1 MKLLLL
7 LFFLM
12 YLLAKSKSDDEVIPI
27 AYESHSD
34 SLVMKY
40 LENDN
45 YYTNLS
51 FFWNNKNHH
60 NMNFDCVL
68 NNTIRTCTLPVKES
82 DYQLMYS
89 DVLYGCTAR
98 NNTFVMCGYKIPL
111 LFFPNPYLI
120 SEFRPRTRGGNT
132 TLSGYYLVLKIRFF
146 IQYKNSY
153 KQDQFYFISNLYDIV
168 GYYETKTPDR
178 VNLVFDVLP
187 GCGYRTIIWENR
199 QKHNFTYQDPHIER
213 IDMNES
219 VISITGTNFYNQSVL
234 VAVKIDNNIIDPND
248 TISVDFEL
256 IKIKFNY
263 SYPFSAKLEV
273 QVGCCDYWSNK
284 FEINYPPIP
293 LSSNS
298 IPKLKGGLLIINGNR
313 LTSLP
318 SNNFNTSVTVGNSI
332 CSIISTSSN
341 EIKCNLPPQSSI
353 SNSTSL
359 NNSTITV
366 SINGVVNTNQLL
378 LNYDIPY
385 ITTYSQVNDE
395 IHIIG
400 GCFGNINST
409 EIQINGKQVLN
420 QIKSINNDETLLIL
434 KVQNQ
439 IYNFNIS
446 IKSNHIKSNEILV
459 EVKMYARINKIP
471 SIDDKLINFTLFY
484 VNSNNINSIPTI
496 KILNEQSNQS
506 IKSISTI
513 VNESIQCSF
522 LISNYCGIINYEIVI
537 GNQIYRSSFSYESPS
552 IKKCDLNSKEMVTC
566 IGKGFSYN
574 FSIINETRI
583 IISNQSIPFNNE
595 TDHNDENQSISFQ
608 MNEQYDILDELYL
621 NVCGL
626 SSNKVIINTIPIFKN
641 VSIPN
646 QFDTNGGYIIIIG
659 KYLNK
664 NTNIT
669 IECNG
674 IEIIEKQCKLNNSTS
689 LQCNIE
695 LNGPN
700 DKICK
705 VLSNNENG
713 NMTVV
718 STFNITYKSPS
729 INQTSIINLK
739 QGGIL
744 TIIGNDFYYP
754 IDKVTIIIGDGSG
767 NINCIEPNYINH
779 TMITCYIQPINN
791 QILNNNINIKNG
803 EIVFINVTTNGK
815 KGGSKVFKYLTQ
827 SDEVHQYSAAR
838 NIFQN
843 IFLSILIILE
853 FCAPIAPQQ
862 HYKYST
868 TNTALQ
874 IQNYNNSTTKTAPQ
888 KQIHTNN
895 TAIQ

>member
-1 MKLLLL
+1 MKILLLL
-7 LFFLM
+7 LFLL
-12 YLLAKSKSDDEVIPI
+12 YLLTKSKSDDEVIPI

-45 YYTNLS
+45 YYTNIS

-89 DVLYGCTAR
+89 DALYGCTAR
-98 NNTFVMCGYKIPL
+98 NNTFIMCGYKIPL

-153 KQDQFYFISNLYDIV
+153 KLDQFYFISNLYDIV

-199 QKHNFTYQDPHIER
+199 QKHNFTYRDPHIDK
-213 IDMNES
+213 IDINET
-219 VISITGTNFYNQSVL
+219 VLAITGTNFYNQSEL
-234 VAVKIDNNIIDPND
+234 VAVKIDNNIIAQND

-284 FEINYPPIP
+284 FEIEYPPIP
-293 LSSNS
+293 SSSIS

-313 LTSLP
+313 LTSS
-318 SNNFNTSVTVGNSI
+318 SNNYNNTNISVTVGNSI

-341 EIKCNLPPQSSI
+341 EIK
-353 SNSTSL
+353 L
-359 NNSTITV
+359 NE
-366 SINGVVNTNQLL
+366 
-378 LNYDIPY
+378 
-385 ITTYSQVNDE
+385 E

-420 QIKSINNDETLLIL
+420 QIKSINNDETLLII
-434 KVQNQ
+434 KVQKQ

-446 IKSNHIKSNEILV
+446 IKSNKIISNEISV
-459 EVKMYARINKIP
+459 EVKMYARINDVP
-471 SIDDKLINFTLFY
+471 SLAYKLINFTLFY
-484 VNSNNINSIPTI
+484 INSNNINSVPTI
-496 KILNEQSNQS
+496 IILNEQSNQS

-513 VNESIQCSF
+513 VSESIQCSF
-522 LISNYCGIINYEIVI
+522 LISNSCGIINYEIVI
-537 GNQIYRSSFSYESPS
+537 GNQKYQSSFTYESPS
-552 IKKCDLNSKEMVTC
+552 IDRCNLNSNELVTC

-574 FSIINETRI
+574 DNIINETRI
-583 IISNQSIPFNNE
+583 IISNQSIPINNE
-595 TDHNDENQSISFQ
+595 TNDENQSISFH
-608 MNEQYDILDELYL
+608 MNEQYDKLDE
-621 NVCGL
+621 
-626 SSNKVIINTIPIFKN
+626 F
-641 VSIPN
+641 
-646 QFDTNGGYIIIIG
+646 
-659 KYLNK
+659 
-664 NTNIT
+664 
-669 IECNG
+669 
-674 IEIIEKQCKLNNSTS
+674 TS

-705 VLSNNENG
+705 LLLNNDND

-744 TIIGNDFYYP
+744 TIFGNDFYYP
-754 IDKVTIIIGDGSG
+754 IDKVTIIIGDGNGSD
-767 NINCIEPNYINH
+767 NINCTEPNYINH
-779 TMITCYIQPINN
+779 TMITCYIQPTNN
-791 QILNNNINIKNG
+791 ETLNNNIKNG
-803 EIVFINVTTNGK
+803 EMVFINVTTNV
-815 KGGSKVFKYLTQ
+815 SNAP
-827 SDEVHQYSAAR
+827 S
-838 NIFQN
+838 N
-843 IFLSILIILE
+843 SIE
-853 FCAPIAPQQ
+853 KNYNSTSEQHHPIAPQNSSS
-862 HYKYST
+862 K
-868 TNTALQ
+868 TALQ
-874 IQNYNNSTTKTAPQ
+874 K
-888 KQIHTNN
+888 
-895 TAIQ
+895 

>member
-1 MKLLLL
+1 MKIIL
-7 LFFLM
+7 LFFIILF
-12 YLLAKSKSDDEVIPI
+12 LSKIKSDDEVIPI
-27 AYESHSD
+27 GYESHSD
-34 SLVMKY
+34 SMVIKY

-45 YYTNLS
+45 YYTNIS
-51 FFWNNKNHH
+51 FFWNDKSHH
-60 NMNFDCVL
+60 DMSFNCVL

-89 DVLYGCTAR
+89 ETLYGCTAR
-98 NNTFVMCGYKIPL
+98 NNTFVMCGYNIPL

-132 TLSGYYLVLKIRFF
+132 TLSGYYLVLKLRIF
-146 IQYKNSY
+146 IQYTNSY
-153 KQDQFYFISNLYDIV
+153 KQDQFFRISNLYKIV
-168 GYYETKTPDR
+168 GYFETKTPDR
-178 VNLVFDVLP
+178 VNLVFNVLP
-187 GCGYRTIIWENR
+187 GCGYRTILWENR
-199 QKHNFTYQDPHIER
+199 QKHNFTYQDPFIER
-213 IDMNES
+213 IDMNGS
-219 VISITGTNFYNQSVL
+219 LLDITGTNFYNQSVL
-234 VAVKIDNNIIDPND
+234 VAVKIDNIIIDQND

-284 FEINYPPIP
+284 FEIEYPPIP
-293 LSSNS
+293 SSSNS

-313 LTSLP
+313 LTS
-318 SNNFNTSVTVGNSI
+318 SSKNNNNISVTVGNSI

-353 SNSTSL
+353 SNSASL

-366 SINGVVNTNQLL
+366 SINGVVNRNQLL

-385 ITTYSQVNDE
+385 ITSYSQVNEE

-420 QIKSINNDETLLIL
+420 QIKSINNDETVLII

-446 IKSNHIKSNEILV
+446 IKSNQIISNEISV
-459 EVKMYARINKIP
+459 EVKMYARINEIP
-471 SIDDKLINFTLFY
+471 SVANKLINFTLFY
-484 VNSNNINSIPTI
+484 INSNNINSIPTI
-496 KILNEQSNQS
+496 KILNEQSNQP

-537 GNQIYRSSFSYESPS
+537 GNQIYQSSFSYESPS
-552 IKKCDLNSKEMVTC
+552 IDRCNLNSNEMVTC
-566 IGKGFSYN
+566 IGKGFSFN
-574 FSIINETRI
+574 VNIINKTRI
-583 IISNQSIPFNNE
+583 IISNQSIPINNE
-595 TDHNDENQSISFQ
+595 TNNNDENQSISFQ

-621 NVCGL
+621 HVCGL

-641 VSIPN
+641 ISIPN
-646 QFDTNGGYIIIIG
+646 QFDTNGGEIIIIG
-659 KYLNK
+659 KYFNN

-674 IEIIEKQCKLNNSTS
+674 IEITEKQCKLNNSTS

-695 LNGPN
+695 SNGPN

-705 VLSNNENG
+705 LLSNNDID

-744 TIIGNDFYYP
+744 TIIGNDFYFP
-754 IDKVTIIIGDGSG
+754 IDKVIIIISEGDGSG

-779 TMITCYIQPINN
+779 TMITCYIQSTNN
-791 QILNNNINIKNG
+791 ETLNSIKNG
-803 EIVFINVTTNGK
+803 EMVFINVTTNGK
-815 KGGSKVFKYLTQ
+815 SGGSKVFKYLNQ
-827 SDEVHQYSAAR
+827 PNEVHQYSAAR

-843 IFLSILIILE
+843 LFLSILIIVIISLL
-853 FCAPIAPQQ
+853 F
-862 HYKYST
+862 
-868 TNTALQ
+868 
-874 IQNYNNSTTKTAPQ
+874 NSN
-888 KQIHTNN
+888 I
-895 TAIQ
+895 

>member
-1 MKLLLL
+1 MKILLL
-7 LFFLM
+7 LFFIIC
-12 YLLAKSKSDDEVIPI
+12 LLAKSKSDDEVIPI

-51 FFWNNKNHH
+51 FSWNGINHL

-89 DVLYGCTAR
+89 DILYGCTAR
-98 NNTFVMCGYKIPL
+98 NNAFVMCGYKIPL
-111 LFFPNPYLI
+111 LFFPNPYII

-132 TLSGYYLVLKIRFF
+132 TLSGYYLVLKIRIF
-146 IQYKNSY
+146 IQYTNSY
-153 KQDQFYFISNLYDIV
+153 KLDQFYIISNLYQIV

-199 QKHNFTYQDPHIER
+199 QKHNFTYQDPHIDK
-213 IDMNES
+213 IDMDET
-219 VISITGTNFYNQSVL
+219 VLAITGTNFYNQSEL
-234 VAVKIDNNIIDPND
+234 VAVKIDNNIIASND

-263 SYPFSAKLEV
+263 SYPFSSKLEV

-293 LSSNS
+293 SSSNS

-313 LTSLP
+313 LTSSP
-318 SNNFNTSVTVGNSI
+318 SNNNNTNISVTVGNLI

-359 NNSTITV
+359 NNSSITV

-385 ITTYSQVNDE
+385 ITSYSQVNDE

-400 GCFGNINST
+400 GCFGNINSN

-446 IKSNHIKSNEILV
+446 VESNHIKSNEISV

-484 VNSNNINSIPTI
+484 LNSNNINSIPTI

-506 IKSISTI
+506 IKSVSTI

-522 LISNYCGIINYEIVI
+522 LISNSCGIINYEIVI
-537 GNQIYRSSFSYESPS
+537 GNQIYQSSFSYESPS
-552 IKKCDLNSKEMVTC
+552 IKKCDLNLKEMVTC
-566 IGKGFSYN
+566 IGKGFNYN
-574 FSIINETRI
+574 IINKTRI
-583 IISNQSIPFNNE
+583 IISNQSIPINNSNNNE
-595 TDHNDENQSISFQ
+595 SISFQ

-626 SSNKVIINTIPIFKN
+626 QSNKAIINTIPIFKN

-646 QFDTNGGYIIIIG
+646 QFDTNGGEIIIIG
-659 KYLNK
+659 KYLNN

-700 DKICK
+700 DKTCK
-705 VLSNNENG
+705 LLSNNDNI
-713 NMTVV
+713 VV

-754 IDKVTIIIGDGSG
+754 IDKVTIIIGEGEGSG

-779 TMITCYIQPINN
+779 TMITCYIQPTNN
-791 QILNNNINIKNG
+791 ETLNNNINIKNG

-815 KGGSKVFKYLTQ
+815 SGGSKVFKYLTQ
-827 SDEVHQYSAAR
+827 PNEVHQYSAAR

-843 IFLSILIILE
+843 LFLSILIIVVISLL
-853 FCAPIAPQQ
+853 F
-862 HYKYST
+862 
-868 TNTALQ
+868 
-874 IQNYNNSTTKTAPQ
+874 NSN
-888 KQIHTNN
+888 I
-895 TAIQ
+895 

>member
-1 MKLLLL
+1 MKILIL
-7 LFFLM
+7 LFFII
-12 YLLAKSKSDDEVIPI
+12 YLLTKSKSDDEVIPI

-45 YYTNLS
+45 YFTNIS
-51 FFWNNKNHH
+51 FFWFNKNHH

-68 NNTIRTCTLPVKES
+68 NNTIRTCTLPVNES

-120 SEFRPRTRGGNT
+120 SEFRPRTRGGYT
-132 TLSGYYLVLKIRFF
+132 TLSGYYLVLKIRVF
-146 IQYKNSY
+146 IQYTNSY
-153 KQDQFYFISNLYDIV
+153 KLDQFYRISNLYQIV
-168 GYYETKTPDR
+168 GYFETKTPDR

-199 QKHNFTYQDPHIER
+199 QKHNFTYQDPHIDK
-213 IDMNES
+213 IDINET
-219 VISITGTNFYNQSVL
+219 VLAITGTNFYNQSVL
-234 VAVKIDNNIIDPND
+234 VAVKIDNNIIDQND

-284 FEINYPPIP
+284 FEIEYPPIP
-293 LSSNS
+293 SSSNS

-313 LTSLP
+313 LTSS
-318 SNNFNTSVTVGNSI
+318 SNNYNNTNISVTVGNSI

-366 SINGVVNTNQLL
+366 SINGVVNRNQLL

-385 ITTYSQVNDE
+385 ITSYSQVNEE

-420 QIKSINNDETLLIL
+420 QIKSINNDETLLII
-434 KVQNQ
+434 KVQKQ

-446 IKSNHIKSNEILV
+446 IKSNQIISNEISV
-459 EVKMYARINKIP
+459 EVKMYARINEIP
-471 SIDDKLINFTLFY
+471 SVANKLINFTLFY
-484 VNSNNINSIPTI
+484 INSNNINSIPTI
-496 KILNEQSNQS
+496 KILNEQSNQP

-522 LISNYCGIINYEIVI
+522 LISNSCGIINYEIVI
-537 GNQIYRSSFSYESPS
+537 GNQKYQSSFTYESPS
-552 IKKCDLNSKEMVTC
+552 IDRCNLNSNEMVTC

-574 FSIINETRI
+574 VNIINKTRI
-583 IISNQSIPFNNE
+583 IISNQSIPINNE
-595 TDHNDENQSISFQ
+595 TNNNDENQSISFQ
-608 MNEQYDILDELYL
+608 MVEQYDILDEMYL

-641 VSIPN
+641 LSIPN
-646 QFDTNGGYIIIIG
+646 QFDTNGGEIIIIG
-659 KYLNK
+659 KYFNN

-674 IEIIEKQCKLNNSTS
+674 IEITEKQCKLNNSTS

-695 LNGPN
+695 SNGPN

-705 VLSNNENG
+705 LLSNNDID

-739 QGGIL
+739 QGGVL
-744 TIIGNDFYYP
+744 TIIGNDFYFP
-754 IDKVTIIIGDGSG
+754 IDKVIIIISEGDCSD
-767 NINCIEPNYINH
+767 NISCIEPNYINH
-779 TMITCYIQPINN
+779 TMITCHIQPTNN
-791 QILNNNINIKNG
+791 ETLNNIKNG
-803 EIVFINVTTNGK
+803 EMVFINVTTNGK
-815 KGGSKVFKYLTQ
+815 SGGSKVFKYLNQ
-827 SDEVHQYSAAR
+827 PNEVHQYSAAR

-843 IFLSILIILE
+843 LFLSILIIVIISLL
-853 FCAPIAPQQ
+853 F
-862 HYKYST
+862 
-868 TNTALQ
+868 
-874 IQNYNNSTTKTAPQ
+874 NSN
-888 KQIHTNN
+888 I
-895 TAIQ
+895 